1 MAGSAQRG
9 GLTGM
14 IKVVTT
20 MNAAGW
26 NQHGGRMV
34 ESFRKQWPQ
43 DVELLVYA
51 EGFRVPD
58 YMGVTACDLPAWQV
72 DFKARHKGNRK
83 ANGQMPS
90 RYDFRQDAVKFSH
103 KVAALT
109 DAALKQDEGILIWL
123 DADTFT
129 HAPVTHEWLHCL
141 FPAPSYVAWLDREN
155 CYPECGFIMLR
166 CDHHAH
172 VDMMSDYRDLYVSDR
187 VLGMGETHDSFVF
200 QKLIEAA
207 VKNGAIERP
216 ISLSGDRRWSHP
228 FVNGPLGACMD
239 HMKGDRKKRGRSN
252 PWDTRKPRSE
262 PYWQR
267 RA

>member
-1 MAGSAQRG
+1 
-9 GLTGM
+9 M

-26 NQHGGRMV
+26 NQTGGRMV
-34 ESFRKQWPQ
+34 ESFRRQWPQ
-43 DVELLVYA
+43 DVELIVYA

-58 YMGVTACDLPAWQV
+58 YMGVKVRELPVWQAE
-72 DFKARHKGNRK
+72 FKARHKGNRK

-109 DAALKQDEGILIWL
+109 DAGLKQSEGILIWL

-129 HAPVTHEWLHCL
+129 HAPVTHEWLQGL

-155 CYPECGFIMLR
+155 CYPECGFIMMR
-166 CDHHAH
+166 CSHAAH
-172 VDMMSDYRDLYVSDR
+172 GSVMIGYRELYVTDR
-187 VLGMGETHDSFVF
+187 VLKMAETHDSFVF
-200 QKLIEAA
+200 QQVIEKHRKDGLIEAP
-207 VKNGAIERP
+207 V
-216 ISLSGDRRWSHP
+216 SLSGDRRWSHP

-252 PWDTRKPRSE
+252 AWDTRRPRSE
-262 PYWQR
+262 PYWQG